1 MSYDAGCREIR
12 GGRRSA
18 VDPFPARRPSLSGD
32 HGVNPDP
39 RRPRWGADS
48 ELPRVAA
55 VVPAYNEEETLADVL
70 SVLRETP
77 LVDEILVVSDGS
89 TDETVGIARALGV
102 RTIHLRRN
110 HGKGMA
116 LAIGAVHTAAPVL
129 VFVDGDI
136 MNLSEYLLDQLI
148 EPVVSGRAAMCVGI
162 RHRGWLVDLFHARF
176 GPLLSGIR
184 CLDRRVFDALPER
197 YVEGFAVETA
207 LNYSCRQQG
216 LTVETTVLHELKHL
230 VKEKKRGLLAG
241 VQARLE
247 MFGAVFSAW
256 LRLHWDRPVL
266 RPGNGQRT
274 LEPGLDY
281 VSW

>member
-1 MSYDAGCREIR
+1 MSAI
-12 GGRRSA
+12 
-18 VDPFPARRPSLSGD
+18 
-32 HGVNPDP
+32 
-39 RRPRWGADS
+39 
-48 ELPRVAA
+48 
-55 VVPAYNEEETLADVL
+55 VPAFNEEETLADVL

-89 TDETVGIARALGV
+89 TDDTVAIARAMGV

-116 LAIGAVHTAAPVL
+116 LAMGVAHTSAPVL

-148 EPVVSGRAAMCVGI
+148 DPVVSGQAAMCVGI
-162 RHRGWLVDLFHARF
+162 RYRGWLIDFFHARF

-184 CLDRRVFDALPER
+184 CLERRVFDALPER
-197 YVEGFAVETA
+197 YAEGFAVETA
-207 LNYSCRQQG
+207 LNYSCNRQG
-216 LTVETTVLHELKHL
+216 LAVETTVLHKLKHR
-230 VKEKKRGLLAG
+230 VKEQKRGLRAG
-241 VQARLE
+241 ARARLQ

-266 RPGNGQRT
+266 RPGNGDRT
-274 LEPGLDY
+274 LQAGLDY